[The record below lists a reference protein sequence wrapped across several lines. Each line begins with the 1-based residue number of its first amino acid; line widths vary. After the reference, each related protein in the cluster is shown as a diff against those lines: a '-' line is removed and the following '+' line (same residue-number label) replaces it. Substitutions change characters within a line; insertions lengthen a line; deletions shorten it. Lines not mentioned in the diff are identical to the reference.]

1 MFNRVPDQDEHI
13 EQQVDADELETL
25 ICIEALLSTCYQAM
39 AGLVHNQ
46 TIRKEY
52 QQLEQHMQYH
62 QEELRKIFSLS
73 QKSEEAI
80 ESKVDKYL
88 FQFKPPYLSLK
99 AVINLAIHLTAFKM
113 DIYKYLSH
121 TVGGHHELL
130 NNLVE
135 DNLEEM
141 DFLCQEKNFHQNR
154 LDAYLKV

>member
-1 MFNRVPDQDEHI
+1 M
-13 EQQVDADELETL
+13 
-25 ICIEALLSTCYQAM
+25 
-39 AGLVHNQ
+39 
-46 TIRKEY
+46 
-52 QQLEQHMQYH
+52 QHH

-80 ESKVDKYL
+80 ERKVYKYL

-113 DIYKYLSH
+113 DIYKYFSH
-121 TVGGHHELL
+121 TIQEHRGLL
-130 NNLVE
+130 NGFIE
-135 DNLEEM
+135 ENLEEM